1 MIMAFNQLV
10 VKNAFQGVGVAYQ
23 APLASASG
31 SQIALNTKVAGSV
44 TSSAGLVIPCAG
56 PQWNIEWDSL
66 SATIETKVTVSTITV
81 QTRWEVSN
89 DGTVWLPIL
98 GLNAPSNVTVAAA
111 GTGSSVYTQY
121 VQAFAGVNP
130 GFPYLR
136 IAAVNAVATGG
147 ANDSVIVSYNFRK
160 RWTGA

>member
-1 MIMAFNQLV
+1 MAFNQLV
-10 VKNAFQGVGVAYQ
+10 VKNAFQGAGTAYQ
-23 APLASASG
+23 APIASTNG

-66 SATIETKVTVSTITV
+66 SALIETKATTNTITIA
-81 QTRWEVSN
+81 TRWEVSN
-89 DGTVWLPIL
+89 DGTNWFPVY
-98 GLNAPSNVTVAAA
+98 GLNSPANVIVAAA
-111 GTGSSVYTQY
+111 GTGSSIYTQY
-121 VQAFAGVNP
+121 VQAFAGINP

-136 IAAVNAVATGG
+136 IAVVNAVVTGG